1 MSMPRTRLFTLT
13 LIAMLAF
20 AANSVLCRLALMQT
34 GIDPASFTTV
44 RLVSGA
50 LVLWILVVARSGGGA
65 AGSIGKGSW
74 PSALAL
80 LAYAAGFSFAYVE
93 LATGTGAL
101 LLFGAVQV
109 TMIGHGLRAGERFE
123 ARQWLGLVLA
133 CAGLVGLLLPGVAM
147 PPLGS
152 ALLML
157 AAGVAWGVYSLRG
170 KGAGDPVRVTAG
182 NFLRAAPIALVLAA
196 CLHRDLAVDP
206 AGIGLAVMSGGVASG
221 IGYAVW
227 YSVLP
232 SLRATAAATVQLGVP
247 VIAALGGTV
256 LLAEPLTLRLLLAAI
271 AVLGGIALV
280 VLPRARARN
289 PDRRPGRVVA
299 AQGSP
304 SRTAPATPPASAR

>member
-1 MSMPRTRLFTLT
+1 MPRARLFVLT

-20 AANSVLCRLALMQT
+20 AANSVLCRMALMQT
-34 GIDPASFTTV
+34 GIDPASFTVV
-44 RLVSGA
+44 RLVTGA
-50 LVLWILVVARSGGGA
+50 LVLWLLVMLRNGGWSGGSNGQ
-65 AGSIGKGSW
+65 GSW

-80 LAYAAGFSFAYVE
+80 LAYAAGFSFAYVK

-109 TMIGHGLRAGERFE
+109 TMIGHGLRAGERFD
-123 ARQWLGLVLA
+123 ARQWLGLLLA

-157 AAGVAWGVYSLRG
+157 GAGVAWGAYSLRG
-170 KGAGDPVRVTAG
+170 KGAGDPVQVTAG

-196 CLHRDLAVDP
+196 CLHRDIAVDP
-206 AGIGLAVMSGGVASG
+206 AGIGLAVVSGGLASG
-221 IGYAVW
+221 IGYVVW

-232 SLRATAAATVQLGVP
+232 SLRATTAATVQLGVP
-247 VIAALGGTV
+247 VLAALGGTL
-256 LLAEPLTLRLLLAAI
+256 LLAEPVTLRLLLAAL

-280 VLPRARARN
+280 VLHRARDTQ
-289 PDRRPGRVVA
+289 P
-299 AQGSP
+299 
-304 SRTAPATPPASAR
+304 